1 MSSSKKP
8 KPDHGP
14 LERAIAD
21 GRWAEAER
29 EARALLCDDR
39 SHVQGATGLAR
50 CAITRSDLD
59 EALRW
64 AERSARFA
72 PNDIAL
78 KAFFAALLVAA
89 DRPGDVPPLLQAIAE
104 RAPTPTA
111 SIVLGQ
117 ALARLGAMDRFVPL
131 VERLLHRFPIGV
143 APMLAD
149 LADHTVRSGIATG
162 WASAD
167 LGLRIVGALHPDRV
181 QADSVLRI
189 ASGRGPLL
197 VLDGLTVLH
206 HHGQP
211 DPAAGVIRFALP
223 LGLEAEGEPLSIT
236 LDGHSLLGAPLH
248 PRRHAAVEGSAVIE
262 DAADGRARLSGW
274 AWCPGD
280 PPQRVTV
287 RVSDCAGRSITLATE
302 RPMEDAQAFGIEDGD
317 YAFTLD
323 LTGSGLEPGLVS
335 VTAGPGDVPLAGSPL
350 PWPGSGRLSRQ
361 PTPIALPPAR
371 RLEQRRS
378 SPIVDIIVP
387 VYRGREETL
396 ACLRSVF
403 AAAREDRSLHEIIV
417 IDDASPEPDLV
428 RDLAALAADGRI
440 TLLHN
445 ARNLGFPATVNRGLA
460 LHPDRDV
467 VLLNAD
473 TLVAGDWLARLR
485 AAAHGSHDTGTVTP
499 LSNDATILSY
509 PSGSAH
515 PSAPTPAP
523 TPSETAR
530 LDRMARAVNAGVRV
544 ELPVGVGFCLYIR
557 RDCLEETGCL
567 EERLFGRGYGEEND
581 FCLRARRL
589 GWRHLAAADVF
600 VAHVGSRSFGRQKAI
615 LAARNGRLLER
626 LHPGYDALVQDFIAA
641 DPLLAPRRRLDLA
654 GWAAAD
660 PEPRAPAVLLVT
672 LSGRGGVARF
682 VGERIA
688 ALRAEGWRV
697 LRLSPETG
705 EDPDAPPDDDEDGH
719 DEQDKGSAKATPPER
734 RCRIEVTDRPE
745 LRDLVFR
752 TQVEFEE
759 LVAVLRQAGIAAV
772 EIHHTLGHDPAVFDL
787 ADRLGVPYDLT
798 VHDYGLIC
806 PRVNLVD
813 GTGRY
818 CGEPD
823 LTACERCTADPD
835 DRADPDLTVSAL
847 RRRTRALV
855 AGARR
860 VTVPTQDVA
869 ARLARH
875 TAPRLIDVHPWETV
889 EPPRRHPGPPAGQP
903 WPQRPPGARWRVCTI
918 GAIGTQKGYDVLL
931 ACARDTVARDLPLEF
946 VVVGF
951 SEEDPPL
958 FETGR
963 IFVTGR
969 FSEEEAVELVRAQH
983 AHIAFLPSISP
994 ETWCYAL
1001 STAWRAGLEVVAFE
1015 LGALGERIRHAGGG
1029 HLLPPDLDPA
1039 TINDRLLGIL
1049 DARTPHGV
1057 AIERP
1062 IPFGLNVRPS
1072 CPMTDEKALVDCFS
1086 TFHARGGSSM
1096 IGSVASAQATQSN
1109 QIKAT
1114 AQTLTLAPGFYSLM
1128 VTAGGGAAAPGEL
1141 PLPSVQLAAA
1151 PNSAAGVTV
1160 EMISSVPGNWLAKP
1174 GDTIII
1180 KVAGGTTTL
1189 ILNSYKH
1196 IDRTNALLS
1205 LQFARID
1212 DAPAANTQSSVAAPV
1227 ATPIAAALMTAPAAA
1242 SVAAPAALA
1251 SAQVA
1256 VMPAAA
1262 HAPRTEI
1269 LAHVQRHGDLRFAD
1283 TNWAGAIGQKLW
1295 IEAFSITPVE
1305 GLSPE
1310 DIEYKGLT
1318 AHGWETPWIAG
1329 GNMCGSRGLGT
1340 PLIGFSIRLRGAA
1353 AERFECLYEGAFV
1366 SGYRSPAG
1374 QNGSPCRSDAI
1385 GDPLEGILLRLV
1397 EKQGG
1402 AFAQPRSF

>member
-1 MSSSKKP
+1 MSSSKTP
-8 KPDHGP
+8 KPDPRP

-21 GRWAEAER
+21 SRWAEAER
-29 EARALLCDDR
+29 EARALLRDDR

-50 CAITRSDLD
+50 CAVARGDLA

-78 KAFFAALLVAA
+78 KAFFAALLIAA
-89 DRPGDVPPLLQAIAE
+89 DRPGDVPPLLEARAE
-104 RAPTPTA
+104 QAPTPTA
-111 SIVLGQ
+111 SLVLGQ
-117 ALARLGAMDRFVPL
+117 ALARLGAIDRFAPL
-131 VERLLHRFPIGV
+131 VERLLHRFPLGM

-149 LADHTVRSGIATG
+149 LADHAVRSGVAAG
-162 WASAD
+162 WAAAD
-167 LGLRIVGALHPDRV
+167 LGLRVIGALRPDQIRTG
-181 QADSVLRI
+181 SVLRVE
-189 ASGRGPLL
+189 SGRGPLL
-197 VLDGLTVLH
+197 TLDGSTILH
-206 HHGQP
+206 RHGQP

-223 LGLEAEGEPLSIT
+223 LGEEMEGEALSIT
-236 LDGHSLLGAPLH
+236 LDGHSLLGTPLQ
-248 PRRHAAVEGSAVIE
+248 PRRHAAIEGSAIIE
-262 DAADGRARLSGW
+262 DAADGSARLSGW

-287 RVSDCAGRSITLATE
+287 RVSDRAGRSVTLATE

-323 LTGSGLEPGLVS
+323 LTGCGLDPGPVS

-350 PWPGSGRLSRQ
+350 PWPGPGRLARP
-361 PTPIALPPAR
+361 PTPVAPPPAR
-371 RLEQRRS
+371 RPEQRRPS
-378 SPIVDIIVP
+378 AIVDVIVP

-396 ACLRSVF
+396 ACLCSVF
-403 AAAREDRSLHEIIV
+403 AAAREERTPHELIV
-417 IDDASPEPDLV
+417 IDDASPDPDLA
-428 RDLAALAADGRI
+428 RDLAALASDGRI
-440 TLLHN
+440 TLLRN
-445 ARNLGFPATVNRGLA
+445 TRNLGFPATVNRGLA

-473 TLVAGDWLARLR
+473 TLVAGDWLTRLR
-485 AAAHGSHDTGTVTP
+485 TAAHEAHDTGTVTP

-509 PSGSAH
+509 PSGNAR
-515 PSAPTPAP
+515 PPAP
-523 TPSETAR
+523 TPDET
-530 LDRMARAVNAGVRV
+530 LQFDRTARAVNPGVRV

-557 RDCLEETGCL
+557 RDCLEETGPF

-581 FCLRARRL
+581 FCLRARHL
-589 GWRHLAAADVF
+589 GWRHLGTADVF
-600 VAHVGSRSFGRQKAI
+600 VAHVGGRSFGRQKTI
-615 LAARNGRLLER
+615 LAARNSRLLER
-626 LHPGYDALVQDFIAA
+626 LHPGYDALVQDFITA
-641 DPLLAPRRRLDLA
+641 DPLLAARRRLDLA
-654 GWAAAD
+654 GWAAVE

-672 LSGRGGVARF
+672 LSERGGVARF

-705 EDPDAPPDDDEDGH
+705 EDPDTPPEDNEHDEDGA
-719 DEQDKGSAKATPPER
+719 QAAPAER
-734 RCRIEVTDRPE
+734 RCRIEVTDRPK

-752 TQVEFEE
+752 TRAEFDE
-759 LVAVLRQAGIAAV
+759 LVAVLRQAGTAAV
-772 EIHHTLGHDPAVFDL
+772 EIHHTLGHDPAVLDL
-787 ADRLGVPYDLT
+787 AERLSVPYDVT

-818 CGEPD
+818 CGEPE
-823 LTACERCTADPD
+823 LAACERCTADPD
-835 DRADPDLTVSAL
+835 DRADPELTVSAL

-875 TAPRLIDVHPWETV
+875 TAPRPIEVRPWEAV
-889 EPPRRHPGPPAGQP
+889 EPPRQP
-903 WPQRPPGARWRVCTI
+903 SCQPTAQPRPPHPPGGRWRICTI
-918 GAIGTQKGYDVLL
+918 GAVGIQKGYEVLL
-931 ACARDTVARDLPLEF
+931 ACARDAAARDLPLEF

-969 FSEEEAVELVRAQH
+969 FSEEEAVALVRAQQ
-983 AHIAFLPSISP
+983 ADLAFLPSISP

-1001 STAWRAGLEVVAFE
+1001 STAWRAGLEVVAFG
-1015 LGALGERIRHAGGG
+1015 LGALGERIRQAGGG
-1029 HLLPPDLDPA
+1029 HLLPPELDPA

-1049 DARTPHGV
+1049 DARTLHGV

-1062 IPFGLNVRPS
+1062 ISFGPDDRPS
-1072 CPMTDEKALVDCFS
+1072 CPMTDLNAPVDCFP

-1128 VTAGGGAAAPGEL
+1128 VTAGGGAVAPGEL

-1174 GDTIII
+1174 GDTIIV
-1180 KVAGGTTTL
+1180 KVGGGSATL

-1212 DAPAANTQSSVAAPV
+1212 DTPAGPAQPPAAGLAVGV
-1227 ATPIAAALMTAPAAA
+1227 PAAA
-1242 SVAAPAALA
+1242 QVAAAPIAVPAPVQAP
-1251 SAQVA
+1251 
-1256 VMPAAA
+1256 PAR
-1262 HAPRTEI
+1262 PRAEI
-1269 LAHVQRHGDLRFAD
+1269 LAHVQRQGDLRFAD
-1283 TNWAGAIGQKLW
+1283 SNWAGAVGQKLW
-1295 IEAFSITPVE
+1295 IEAFSITPVD
-1305 GLSPE
+1305 GLSPD

-1318 AHGWETPWIAG
+1318 ANGWETPWIAG

-1340 PLIGFSIRLRGAA
+1340 PLIGFSIRLRGAT
-1353 AERFECLYEGAFV
+1353 AERFNCVYEGAFV

-1397 EKQGG
+1397 EKQG
-1402 AFAQPRSF
+1402 AFAQPRSV